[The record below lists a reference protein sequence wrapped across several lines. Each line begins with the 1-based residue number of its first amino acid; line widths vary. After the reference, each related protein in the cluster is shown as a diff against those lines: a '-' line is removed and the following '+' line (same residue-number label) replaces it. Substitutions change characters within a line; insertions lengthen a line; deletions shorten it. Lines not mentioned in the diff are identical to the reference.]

1 MARNSGRR
9 GRHSDYLND
18 NTAGVYGGVGLLA
31 GDRDGGSVRGYLARR
46 AMPHLPPW
54 LGVGATGLAGVLGNW
69 RWGDSAAAGVGLTL
83 ASGAL
88 TAATWWAGK
97 STSQQRRL
105 HSAITVAAG
114 SAWLTAA
121 CLAGPAAGPLDD
133 LFLMGG
139 PVVALSWNVRMVLRR
154 NDDPSGES
162 ADKGLMEKIG
172 LARAQIGAAKV
183 EPNRVTAPVALAAGE
198 QTNDDMAKALGNIA
212 SALDLPTSAVR
223 YTPDPDSNRRG
234 DLVIVPEDM
243 LADVVEWEGPSNLG
257 GSIAEPL
264 VIGRYDDGA
273 PLVMWL
279 PGDPEAGRNSTHVLI
294 AGGTGSGKGDTALN
308 LATEILSR
316 RDVIVWFSD
325 PKAFQDFAPLRE
337 GLDWAVEGGTDT
349 EVMVATV
356 QEVIPARTRWLGA
369 HSYRQWVPAAAGQQ
383 NDPEHTCRPDGRP
396 CGCPGM
402 QFLVTWFEEA
412 ANTLRAL
419 GDDAFTGIAQEAR
432 SAGISLIVSLQ
443 RPSYDQMS
451 TSTRASLP
459 SVIALGCD
467 PRDEGFCLPDEV
479 LAAGAHPGAWGNR
492 RPGYCYV
499 VSPGIPEDRYPSPG
513 RTRRFT
519 HRAVPVMEL
528 LATWAARN
536 GATADP
542 VTAGAAVSVAGNAYT
557 GRTDTT
563 APAAGAARLTVVD
576 DEGDDMPQHGRS
588 PVDPEDAGIDPE
600 ADLPEAEQ
608 GDEQPIFGQD
618 TGRKPSPEEAREL
631 FARAL
636 AEFEEA
642 GQMIVGPKDFT
653 DWCDRNRLSRSWVSL
668 RLKEAAVEGRLEPTN
683 TTGRWRIIPA
693 MAAA

>member
-1 MARNSGRR
+1 MARTTGRR
-9 GRHSDYLND
+9 TRHTHYLND
-18 NTAGVYGGVGLLA
+18 DTMAAYPGPGFLPSEGG
-31 GDRDGGSVRGYLARR
+31 GGTVRGYLLNR
-46 AMPHLPPW
+46 AKPHLPPW
-54 LGVGATGLAGVLGNW
+54 LATGATGLAGALGNW
-69 RWGDSAAAGVGLTL
+69 RWGESAAAGVGLTL
-83 ASGAL
+83 ASVAL
-88 TAATWWAGK
+88 TGATWWAGK

-133 LFLMGG
+133 LYLMGG
-139 PVVALSWNVRMVLRR
+139 PVVALSWNVRIVLRH
-154 NDDPSGES
+154 NTDPSGENS
-162 ADKGLMEKIG
+162 DKSLLAKVG

-183 EPNRVTAPVALAAGE
+183 EPNRVTAPVALAPGE
-198 QTNDDMAKALGNIA
+198 QTNDDVTKALGNLA
-212 SALDLPTSAVR
+212 SALDLPKSAVR
-223 YTPDPDSNRRG
+223 YHPDPDSNRRG

-243 LADVVEWEGPSNLG
+243 LAETVEWAGPSNLG

-264 VIGRYDDGA
+264 NTGRYDDGA
-273 PLVMWL
+273 PLLLWL
-279 PGDPEAGRNSTHVLI
+279 PGDPEAERNSTHVLI
-294 AGGTGSGKGDTALN
+294 AGGTGSGKGDAALN
-308 LATEILSR
+308 LLTEILSR

-337 GLDWAVEGGTDT
+337 GLDWAAEGGTGT
-349 EVMVATV
+349 EVMVAAV
-356 QEVIPARTRWLGA
+356 QEAIPARTRWLGA
-369 HSYRQWVPAAAGQQ
+369 HGYRQWVPQAAEQQ
-383 NDPEHTCRPDGRP
+383 TSTEHTCRPDGTA
-396 CGCPGM
+396 CGCVGM
-402 QFLVTWFEEA
+402 PFLVTWFEEA

-467 PRDEGFCLPDEV
+467 PRDEGFSLPDEV

-499 VSPGIPEDRYPSPG
+499 VSPGIAEDRYASPG

-528 LATWAARN
+528 LATWAQRN
-536 GATADP
+536 GAAADP
-542 VTAGAAVSVAGNAYT
+542 VTAGAASAVAGNAYT
-557 GRTDTT
+557 GRT
-563 APAAGAARLTVVD
+563 APGTPQPAPLRAVP
-576 DEGDDMPQHGRS
+576 EEDDMQHTG
-588 PVDPEDAGIDPE
+588 PLVDPEDAHIDPE
-600 ADLPEAEQ
+600 ADLPDTEQ
-608 GDEQPIFGQD
+608 GDEQPIFGQE
-618 TGRKPSPEEAREL
+618 TGRKPSPEEARQL

-636 AEFEEA
+636 EEFEEA

-653 DWCDRNRLSRSWVSL
+653 DWCDRNHLSRSWVSL

-683 TTGRWRIIPA
+683 ITGRWRIIPA

>member
-1 MARNSGRR
+1 MARKWTDQDGRAYPLALPT
-9 GRHSDYLND
+9 DT
-18 NTAGVYGGVGLLA
+18 NTAP
-31 GDRDGGSVRGYLARR
+31 GGSVRAYLLNR
-46 AMPHLPPW
+46 AKPHLPPW
-54 LGVGATGLAGVLGNW
+54 LAAGGVGLAGALGHW
-69 RWGDSAAAGVGLTL
+69 RWSDSSAAGVGLTL
-83 ASGAL
+83 ASVAL
-88 TAATWWAGK
+88 TGVTWWAGK
-97 STSQQRRL
+97 STSSQRRL

-114 SAWLTAA
+114 SAWVTAA
-121 CLAGPAAGPLDD
+121 CLAGPTAGPLDD
-133 LFLMGG
+133 LYLMGG
-139 PVVALSWNVRMVLRR
+139 PALALSWNVRMVLRH
-154 NDDPSGES
+154 NDAPGES
-162 ADKGLMEKIG
+162 SDKGLLEKVG

-198 QTNDDMAKALGNIA
+198 QTNADMAKALGNIA

-243 LADVVEWEGPSNLG
+243 LAETVEWEGPSNLG

-279 PGDPEAGRNSTHVLI
+279 PGDPDAGRNSTHVLI

-308 LATEILSR
+308 LLTEILSR

-325 PKAFQDFAPLRE
+325 PKAFQDFAPLRP
-337 GLDWAVEGGTDT
+337 GLDWGAEGGADT
-349 EVMVATV
+349 EVMVAAV
-356 QEVIPARTRWLGA
+356 QEAIPARTRWLGA
-369 HSYRQWVPAAAGQQ
+369 HGYRQWVPAAAQPQ
-383 NDPEHTCRPDGRP
+383 NSPEHTCRADGRA
-396 CGCPGM
+396 CNCPGM
-402 QFLVTWFEEA
+402 PFLVTWFEEA

-499 VSPGIPEDRYPSPG
+499 VSPGVPEDRYPSPG

-528 LATWAARN
+528 LATWVQRN

-542 VTAGAAVSVAGNAYT
+542 ITAGAAVGVAGTAYT
-557 GRTDTT
+557 GRTTDRQQ
-563 APAAGAARLTVVD
+563 PAALRAVT
-576 DEGDDMPQHGRS
+576 EEDDMNHGGLL
-588 PVDPEDAGIDPE
+588 VDPEDAGIDPE
-600 ADLPEAEQ
+600 ADLPGAED
-608 GDEQPIFGQD
+608 GDDAPIFGQE
-618 TGRKPSPEEAREL
+618 TGRKPTPEEAREL
-631 FARAL
+631 FAAAL
-636 AEFEEA
+636 EEFEQN

-653 DWCDRNRLSRSWVSL
+653 DWCDRHSLSRPWVSA
-668 RLKEAAVEGRLEPTN
+668 RLKEAAADGRLQPTN
-683 TTGRWRIIPA
+683 TTGRWRIVPA
-693 MAAA
+693 LATA

>member
-9 GRHSDYLND
+9 ARHTDYLND
-18 NTAGVYGGVGLLA
+18 GTAAVYGSAGLLA
-31 GDRDGGSVRGYLARR
+31 GESGAGSVRGYLLHR
-46 AMPHLPPW
+46 AKPHLPPW
-54 LGVGATGLAGVLGNW
+54 LAVGATGLAGALGNW

-83 ASGAL
+83 ASVAL
-88 TAATWWAGK
+88 TGATWWAGK
-97 STSQQRRL
+97 STSAQRRL

-114 SAWLTAA
+114 SGWLTAA

-162 ADKGLMEKIG
+162 GDKGLMEKIG

-243 LADVVEWEGPSNLG
+243 LADVVEWEGPSTLG

-325 PKAFQDFAPLRE
+325 PKAFQDFAPLHE

-383 NDPEHTCRPDGRP
+383 TSPEHTCRPDGRP

-402 QFLVTWFEEA
+402 PFLVTWFEEA

-467 PRDEGFCLPDEV
+467 PRDEGFSLPDEV

-528 LATWAARN
+528 LATWAQRN

-542 VTAGAAVSVAGNAYT
+542 VTAGAAVNVAGNAYT
-557 GRTDTT
+557 GRTGTT

-576 DEGDDMPQHGRS
+576 DEGDDMQPYGRS

-600 ADLPEAEQ
+600 ADLPETEA

-642 GQMIVGPKDFT
+642 GQMIVGPKDFM
-653 DWCDRNRLSRSWVSL
+653 DWCDRHHLSRPWVSA
-668 RLKEAAVEGRLEPTN
+668 RLKEAAGEGRLEPTN
-683 TTGRWRIIPA
+683 TTGRWRIVPA
-693 MAAA
+693 LTAA

>member
-1 MARNSGRR
+1 MAVP
-9 GRHSDYLND
+9 Y
-18 NTAGVYGGVGLLA
+18 AGAGWLPGEGG
-31 GDRDGGSVRGYLARR
+31 GGSVRGYLLHR
-46 AMPHLPPW
+46 AKPHLPPW
-54 LGVGATGLAGVLGNW
+54 LAVGATGLAGALGNW

-83 ASGAL
+83 ASVAL
-88 TAATWWAGK
+88 TGVTWWAGK
-97 STSQQRRL
+97 STSAQRRL

-114 SAWLTAA
+114 SGWLTAA
-121 CLAGPAAGPLDD
+121 CLAGPTAGPIDD

-139 PVVALSWNVRMVLRR
+139 PVVALSWNVRMVLRH
-154 NDDPSGES
+154 NTDPSGES
-162 ADKGLMEKIG
+162 GDKGLLEKIG
-172 LARAQIGAAKV
+172 MARAQIGAAKV
-183 EPNRVTAPVALAAGE
+183 EPNRVTAPVALAPGE
-198 QTNDDMAKALGNIA
+198 QTNDDMAKALGNLA

-223 YTPDPDSNRRG
+223 YLPDPDSNRRG

-243 LADVVEWEGPSNLG
+243 LAETVEYDGPSNLD

-279 PGDPEAGRNSTHVLI
+279 PGDPETGRNSTHVLT
-294 AGGTGSGKGDTALN
+294 AGMSGSGKGDAALN
-308 LATEILSR
+308 LLTEILSR

-325 PKAFQDFAPLRE
+325 PKAFQDFAPLRD
-337 GLDWAVEGGTDT
+337 GLDWSAEGGTQT
-349 EVMVATV
+349 EVMVAAV

-369 HSYRQWVPAAAGQQ
+369 HGYRQWVPAAAERQ
-383 NDPEHTCRPDGRP
+383 NSPEHTCRPGGQP

-402 QFLVTWFEEA
+402 PFLVTWFEEA

-432 SAGISLIVSLQ
+432 SAGVSLIVSLQ
-443 RPSYDQMS
+443 RPSFDQMS

-467 PRDEGFCLPDEV
+467 RRDEGFSLPDDV

-528 LATWAARN
+528 LATWAQRN

-542 VTAGAAVSVAGNAYT
+542 ITAGAAAAVAGNAYT
-557 GRTDTT
+557 GRT
-563 APAAGAARLTVVD
+563 APATVGPAPAPRLSVVH
-576 DEGDDMPQHGRS
+576 DEGDDMQQHPGRH
-588 PVDPEDAGIDPE
+588 VDPEDADIN
-600 ADLPEAEQ
+600 PEAELPDAQ
-608 GDEQPIFGQD
+608 DGDDEPIFGQEA
-618 TGRKPSPEEAREL
+618 GRKPSPEEAREL

-636 AEFEEA
+636 EEFEEA
-642 GQMIVGPKDFT
+642 GQMIVGPKDFM
-653 DWCDRNRLSRSWVSL
+653 DWCERHQLSRPWVSA

-683 TTGRWRIIPA
+683 ATGRWRIVPILT
-693 MAAA
+693 AA

>member
-1 MARNSGRR
+1 MARNTSRR
-9 GRHSDYLND
+9 ARPTDYYD
-18 NTAGVYGGVGLLA
+18 NAAAGDYAGYGLLPGDSGA
-31 GDRDGGSVRGYLARR
+31 GAGSVRGYLLHR
-46 AMPHLPPW
+46 AKPHLPPW
-54 LGVGATGLAGVLGNW
+54 LAVGATGLAGALGNW

-83 ASGAL
+83 ASVAL
-88 TAATWWAGK
+88 TGATWWAGK

-114 SAWLTAA
+114 SAWITAA
-121 CLAGPAAGPLDD
+121 CLAGPTAGPLDD
-133 LFLMGG
+133 LYLMGG
-139 PVVALSWNVRMVLRR
+139 PVVALSWNVRMILRH
-154 NDDPSGES
+154 NADPSGENS
-162 ADKGLMEKIG
+162 DKGLLEKVG
-172 LARAQIGAAKV
+172 LARAQIREARV
-183 EPNRVTAPVALAAGE
+183 EPNRVTAPVALAPGE
-198 QTNDDMAKALGNIA
+198 QTNDDVSKALGRIA

-223 YTPDPDSNRRG
+223 YHPEPDSNRRG

-243 LADVVEWEGPSNLG
+243 LAEVVEWEGPSNLG

-273 PLVMWL
+273 PLVVWL
-279 PGDPEAGRNSTHVLI
+279 PGDPDAGRNSTHVLV

-308 LATEILSR
+308 LLTEVLSR

-325 PKAFQDFAPLRE
+325 PKAFQDFAPLRP
-337 GLDWAVEGGTDT
+337 GLDWAAEGGTQT
-349 EVMVATV
+349 EVMVAAV
-356 QEVIPARTRWLGA
+356 QEVIPARTRWLGE
-369 HSYRQWVPAAAGQQ
+369 HGYRQWVPQAAQQ
-383 NDPEHTCRPDGRP
+383 QTSAEHTCRADGRA
-396 CGCPGM
+396 CGCAGM
-402 QFLVTWFEEA
+402 PFLVTWFEEA

-499 VSPGIPEDRYPSPG
+499 VSPGIAEDRYPSPG

-528 LATWAARN
+528 LATWAQRN

-542 VTAGAAVSVAGNAYT
+542 VTAGAAAGVAGTAYT
-557 GRTDTT
+557 GRTTPD
-563 APAAGAARLTVVD
+563 APQQPARLRAVS
-576 DEGDDMPQHGRS
+576 EEDDMQHGG
-588 PVDPEDAGIDPE
+588 PLVDPEDAHIDPE
-600 ADLPEAEQ
+600 ADLPDALD
-608 GDEQPIFGQD
+608 GDDAPIFAPEPGH
-618 TGRKPSPEEAREL
+618 KPSPEEAREL

-636 AEFEEA
+636 QEFEEN
-642 GQMIVGPKDFT
+642 GQMIVGPKDFM
-653 DWCDRNRLSRSWVSL
+653 DWCDRHNLSRPWVSA
-668 RLKEAAVEGRLEPTN
+668 RLKEAALDGRLEPTN
-683 TTGRWRIIPA
+683 TTGRWRIVPTLT
-693 MAAA
+693 AA